1 MMMTTQKFSRE
12 RGKKQLLQRRQ
23 ICNFKEKQPKKK
35 KRPKREKQNPQ
46 NAKEEEEEEA
56 RFNIINSE
64 SFFLLATRE
73 ERLLKGKKV

>member
-1 MMMTTQKFSRE
+1 MMMMTTQKFSRE
-12 RGKKQLLQRRQ
+12 RGKKQLQRRQ

-46 NAKEEEEEEA
+46 NAKEEEEEA